1 MSDFIKRLYKNREN
15 TTETKIILEN
25 IIKVEGL
32 ENLGIDFIEKNTLNE
47 SYDLALAS
55 IRKNS
60 ITNKDLD
67 KSISF
72 KELDQ
77 TSIDKITENIKNTV
91 EKKIVKADFEKI
103 LNNFF
108 EKTPLLK
115 KFNQIDLNV
124 YKNRNS
130 FTRFFSELNFNLD
143 DIKRNENVIS
153 EFKIVNKNN
162 EITFYLKTAGV
173 DEKDN
178 IEIESNN
185 IKDFKIKVDGH
196 IRKYNPDFEL
206 NHKFSSNFLNVDDN
220 NYLDNI
226 NIRKDIDFTM
236 VVDNQYDY
244 AENYILK
251 VNIGTDKEYI
261 TKGYTNDVMS
271 IDKLSNI
278 LTINNYLES
287 YKYDDFEKN
296 YITKTLSSLE
306 KETFLMREEI
316 KKRVENESFE
326 DVKND
331 ILATA
336 FKKANSLT
344 SKDILTV
351 LDDEYYKKFEY
362 YSNKKIEEY
371 LLKRND
377 EFNFE
382 LTEDGK
388 IRELID
394 YSLSNPYDD
403 NKQMYEDYLNTCKKV
418 LKYRLKPQLDDIVLS
433 ERIDDLDEISV
444 LKVKEKYLKKETG
457 TIALENEFLKSVQVL
472 VMAEYDEMK
481 FGSEVINNKIPLKLS
496 ENDYNNDF
504 LYIVYFSD
512 KLNEILE
519 NKYDYHKISKITM
532 GKEFK
537 DINYNEYND
546 FLERD
551 LIRRTIIESQKQI
564 SDREPVKEVKVQ
576 FGDIEIKI

>member
-15 TTETKIILEN
+15 IAETKRILEN

-32 ENLGIDFIEKNTLNE
+32 EDLGIDFIEKNTLNE
-47 SYDLALAS
+47 SYDLALAN
-55 IRKNS
+55 IRENS

-77 TSIDKITENIKNTV
+77 TSIDKIAENIKNTV

-115 KFNQIDLNV
+115 KFNQIDLDV
-124 YKNRNS
+124 YKNCNS

-153 EFKIVNKNN
+153 EFKIINKNN

-185 IKDFKIKVDGH
+185 IKDFKIKVDRH

-206 NHKFSSNFLNVDDN
+206 NRKFASNFLNVDDN

-261 TKGYTNDVMS
+261 TKGYTNDVMC

-287 YKYDDFEKN
+287 YKYNDFEKN

-306 KETFLMREEI
+306 KETFLMRDEI

-351 LDDEYYKKFEY
+351 LDDEYYKKFEH

-388 IRELID
+388 IKELID

-444 LKVKEKYLKKETG
+444 LKVKEKYLEKETG

-472 VMAEYDEMK
+472 IMAEYDEMK

-496 ENDYNNDF
+496 ENDYNDDF

-551 LIRRTIIESQKQI
+551 LMRRTIIESQKQI
-564 SDREPVKEVKVQ
+564 SDREPVKEVKIQ